1 MEKSSTQHLFCQF
14 KKVDSK
20 EILSKMGKM
29 VERKRMVAELK
40 VINNFQDQ
48 KELSDYVRI
57 KSYEADLILMKLPKL
72 ISGEEKHLS
81 NLPIIYL
88 IKLGQHF

>member
-1 MEKSSTQHLFCQF
+1 
-14 KKVDSK
+14 
-20 EILSKMGKM
+20 
-29 VERKRMVAELK
+29 MVAQLK

-72 ISGEEKHLS
+72 ISGEEKTFIKSS
-81 NLPIIYL
+81 NNLFDQIGSALFLRPQIVL
-88 IKLGQHF
+88 